1 MQGVESQ
8 GSGSRGWEWR
18 WFGRLYALEGSFA
31 GLEGGF
37 GRWGGGR
44 AEDAGE
50 EEVGEAEEEEE
61 GFDVVVHGRLRD
73 CKKALRTPFRGRSKG
88 LYRGFAHTF
97 KRIVPRGKGEREYQ
111 QSDAD
116 SASPHLNIY
125 QPPDYRYA
133 VYHRFNPSFSHIPY
147 SSSIRSLVLR

>member
-1 MQGVESQ
+1 MSFMVDEVIVRKLS
-8 GSGSRGWEWR
+8 E
-18 WFGRLYALEGSFA
+18 RLLEA
-31 GLEGGF
+31 AP
-37 GRWGGGR
+37 R
-44 AEDAGE
+44 
-50 EEVGEAEEEEE
+50 V
-61 GFDVVVHGRLRD
+61 
-73 CKKALRTPFRGRSKG
+73 